1 VTRSNYQP
9 PGRRHSLERQ
19 FEAEEQ
25 RFNRMFKFAFVLWLL
40 WVLIC
45 LGLLI
50 AGVWVAAHFIQK
62 WW

>member
-9 PGRRHSLERQ
+9 PGRR
-19 FEAEEQ
+19 Q